1 VVAPRTFPLHEA
13 ARDAR
18 EEARTVVADRIEPRA
33 RELARTDTYPA
44 DILAD
49 LGERGLAGLTLSPE
63 HGGRGTNVLA
73 LTVVV
78 EELSRAMMP
87 VASAL
92 ALNLG
97 VARVI
102 EAFGTDDQ
110 RAEYLSAIAAFET
123 VGALGLSEAAAGSD
137 KSGIETTGT
146 RDGDEW
152 VLSGQKRWVTNVHHA
167 DLILTDA
174 RTGPPEA
181 WPHNVTAFLVP
192 ADAVDHVTTWDTL
205 GARSVKTA
213 EVSLDLV
220 RVADHR
226 RIGPV
231 GEGYVQRGELSN
243 GLNVPARGVGIA
255 RAALAD
261 ARSHARSRIQGGH
274 PIADFQ
280 GLRWR
285 LAEMARRVDTAAL
298 LTRRAA
304 WLADRDEPSTRAAR
318 MAKVAGPSA
327 AVDNANDAM
336 DLLAGIGYTTERDV
350 ERSLRDARLLPIA
363 GGPTD
368 VHRDALA
375 DAVLAE

>member
-1 VVAPRTFPLHEA
+1 VVAPRTFPLPEA

-18 EEARTVVADRIEPRA
+18 EEVRTVVADRIEPRA
-33 RELARTDTYPA
+33 RELDRTDRYPA
-44 DILAD
+44 NILAD

-78 EELSRAMMP
+78 ELSRAMMP

-102 EAFGTDDQ
+102 ECFGTDDQ

-123 VGALGLSEAAAGSD
+123 VRALGLSEAAAGSD

-146 RDGDEW
+146 RDGDER
-152 VLSGQKRWVTNVHHA
+152 VLSGQKRWVTNVYHA
-167 DLILTDA
+167 DLILMDA

-181 WPHNVTAFLVP
+181 WPHNVTAILVP
-192 ADAVDHVTTWDTL
+192 ADAVDHVETWDTL
-205 GARSVKTA
+205 GARSVETA
-213 EVSLDLV
+213 AVSLDAV
-220 RVADHR
+220 RVADDR
-226 RIGPV
+226 RIGPAS
-231 GEGYVQRGELSN
+231 EGYVQRGELSN

-285 LAEMARRVDTAAL
+285 LAEMARRADTAAL

-304 WLADRDEPSTRAAR
+304 WLADRAEPSTRAAR